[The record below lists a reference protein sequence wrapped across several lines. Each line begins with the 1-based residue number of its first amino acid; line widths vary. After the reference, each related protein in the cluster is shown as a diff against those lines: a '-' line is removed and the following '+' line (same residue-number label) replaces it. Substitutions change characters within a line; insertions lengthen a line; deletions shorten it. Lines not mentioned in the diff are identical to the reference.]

1 MSIANG
7 ALLDVQAV
15 TKSFE
20 GLRAVNECS
29 LQVSKGTITGL
40 IGPNGAGKTTLFNI
54 VTGFL
59 KPTSGRIVFA
69 GGRIDG
75 LPPHKVFDRGI
86 VRTFQIPR
94 ELKQMTVLE
103 NLMLVPAGQSGERLW
118 NPWLLP
124 FRVRRQEREIRDKA
138 LDVLE
143 FVNLWH
149 LRNEYASTLSSGQKK
164 LLELART
171 LMCDP
176 QLILLDEPG
185 AGVNPTLMKS
195 LALLVERLRDESGI
209 TFFLDRAR
217 HGPGGAPLQPRHR
230 HEQRRE
236 DRGGHAGR
244 GGPRRTGAR
253 GVPGRTV
260 PMTVVLEADG
270 VVSGYCEVDILHGV
284 SLMVDEGEI
293 VSVIGPNGAGKSTLL
308 KSVFRA
314 AQAAEGQAPPRRR
327 RRDGSAAPED
337 GPQGRLLRA
346 AERKR
351 LPLAHDPGEPGD
363 GRVHRR
369 GQLQAA
375 AVGGVRSLPDPGG
388 EAACEGGQALRRP
401 AADAGPGARPHAPAA
416 APAPRRTDRQPLAAH
431 GRRHLDEDPR
441 HQSRQAWRS

>member
-1 MSIANG
+1 MSSANG
-7 ALLDVQAV
+7 VLLDVQAV

-29 LQVSKGTITGL
+29 LQVSRGTITGL

-69 GGRIDG
+69 GNRVDG
-75 LPPHKVFDRGI
+75 LPPHRVFARGI

-138 LDVLE
+138 LEVLE

-149 LRNEYASTLSSGQKK
+149 LRHEYASTLSSGQKK

-209 TFFLDRAR
+209 TFFLIEHDMDLVAR
-217 HGPGGAPLQPRHR
+217 LCNPVIVMSSGEKIAEGTPEEVVHN
-230 HEQRRE
+230 EQ
-236 DRGGHAGR
+236 
-244 GGPRRTGAR
+244 
-253 GVPGRTV
+253 
-260 PMTVVLEADG
+260 VLEA
-270 VVSGYCEVDILHGV
+270 YL
-284 SLMVDEGEI
+284 
-293 VSVIGPNGAGKSTLL
+293 
-308 KSVFRA
+308 
-314 AQAAEGQAPPRRR
+314 
-327 RRDGSAAPED
+327 
-337 GPQGRLLRA
+337 
-346 AERKR
+346 
-351 LPLAHDPGEPGD
+351 
-363 GRVHRR
+363 
-369 GQLQAA
+369 
-375 AVGGVRSLPDPGG
+375 
-388 EAACEGGQALRRP
+388 GGQYR
-401 AADAGPGARPHAPAA
+401 
-416 APAPRRTDRQPLAAH
+416 
-431 GRRHLDEDPR
+431 
-441 HQSRQAWRS
+441 